1 MVLSGGGESKGM
13 RGLGVSPADLE
24 RNQFRGTADAQR
36 SGRVAGLSRAVVM
49 AVEPSQDGGG
59 PRVRKLGTIR
69 VRPRAPVRWVRSGHK
84 IGYSIT
90 TRKQL
95 TPDGQKPLEK
105 A

>member
-1 MVLSGGGESKGM
+1 M
-13 RGLGVSPADLE
+13 RGLGMSPADLE
-24 RNQFRGTADAQR
+24 RKQFRGTADPQR

-49 AVEPSQDGGG
+49 VVEPSQDGGG

-84 IGYSIT
+84 IGYAIT